1 MAIEQHEE
9 LYDQLLDKLKV
20 IKGYSNANLE
30 ALDVLYANFT
40 ALATRVMRDSDA
52 GALGVPRNSQR
63 HRRLDRNIQ
72 YQLQRTQKLIVDM
85 TRIKLHRSR
94 GAQIR
99 RMKRSAQN
107 TVQKVENMLSDPE
120 KAQKIFQAVV
130 NLHALTPTPKAVSS
144 DSRHFIGQNPSRHSI
159 SQNSISQNL
168 NQGSRIQNSS
178 RYPEGEEAD
187 REFDEDTVLRLFR
200 SKYEPDAETQAEMAT
215 ETAPAP
221 PENIA
226 TALTD
231 SFSAQVRALL
241 ENGEASSVESAI
253 LQVEAALREAE
264 AKNEIEKSL
273 GISAEESA
281 EENSQD

>member
-1 MAIEQHEE
+1 MTIEQHEE

-52 GALGVPRNSQR
+52 GALGVPKNSQR

-72 YQLQRTQKLIVDM
+72 YQLQRTRKLIVDM

-144 DSRHFIGQNPSRHSI
+144 DSRHSDSRHFISQNPRSHSSRHSNSI
-159 SQNSISQNL
+159 SQNSID
-168 NQGSRIQNSS
+168 QNSS
-178 RYPEGEEAD
+178 RYLEGEEAD

-200 SKYEPDAETQAEMAT
+200 SKYEPDAHAET
-215 ETAPAP
+215 ETAP

-281 EENSQD
+281 EESSQD

>member
-1 MAIEQHEE
+1 MTIEQHEE
-9 LYDQLLDKLKV
+9 LYDQLLDRLKI

-40 ALATRVMRDSDA
+40 ALATRVMRDSDS
-52 GALGVPRNSQR
+52 GALGVPKNSQR

-72 YQLQRTQKLIVDM
+72 YQLQRTRKLIVDM

-107 TVQKVENMLSDPE
+107 TVQKVEDMLSDPE

-144 DSRHFIGQNPSRHSI
+144 DSRHFI
-159 SQNSISQNL
+159 SQNSRSHSSSQNKGQNL

-200 SKYEPDAETQAEMAT
+200 SKYEPDAHAQAET
-215 ETAPAP
+215 AP

-226 TALTD
+226 SALTD

-273 GISAEESA
+273 GISAEE
-281 EENSQD
+281 NLTQD

>member
-1 MAIEQHEE
+1 MTIEQHEE

-52 GALGVPRNSQR
+52 GALGVPKNSQR

-72 YQLQRTQKLIVDM
+72 YQLQRTRKLIVDM

-107 TVQKVENMLSDPE
+107 TVQKVEDMLSDPE

-130 NLHALTPTPKAVSS
+130 NLHALTPTPTPKAVSS
-144 DSRHFIGQNPSRHSI
+144 DRSHFSSQNPRSHSRG
-159 SQNSISQNL
+159 QNL
-168 NQGSRIQNSS
+168 NQGGFTTG
-178 RYPEGEEAD
+178 YPEGEEAD

-200 SKYEPDAETQAEMAT
+200 SKYEPDADAHAET
-215 ETAPAP
+215 ETETAP

-281 EENSQD
+281 QD